1 MPNRIVDVNSRMRS
15 CLLSPAYLLSYER
28 WPFHAG
34 PPITKADF
42 VPAEMSLSHVKLPY
56 AFALNAWF
64 PIRLREPLQASV
76 TVLEAT
82 AQSNYPPDTVSQPD
96 NGVD

>member
-1 MPNRIVDVNSRMRS
+1 MALPYGTTGSLR
-15 CLLSPAYLLSYER
+15 P
-28 WPFHAG
+28 
-34 PPITKADF
+34 TF
-42 VPAEMSLSHVKLPY
+42 VPARDVSLAVKLPY

-82 AQSNYPPDTVSQPD
+82 APVKLPTRHCLPA
-96 NGVD
+96 G